1 MIFEILILKII
12 GQCEVKHDVT
22 LPIKTITSIL
32 KVSLRYQSVSAFKT
46 AFILHISHNKNQI
59 FSMNILIYN
68 FVVVFFGLSLG
79 TYNQSIQIFSSTGQH
94 VQTLAGQIGTIH
106 SLVTSLSGR
115 FIFSASGDKSIQV
128 IP

>member
-1 MIFEILILKII
+1 
-12 GQCEVKHDVT
+12 
-22 LPIKTITSIL
+22 
-32 KVSLRYQSVSAFKT
+32 
-46 AFILHISHNKNQI
+46 
-59 FSMNILIYN
+59 MNILIYN
-68 FVVVFFGLSLG
+68 FDVVFFGLSLG

-115 FIFSASGDKSIQV
+115 FIFSALGDKSIQV